1 MAGTFQYH
9 IIGKDD
15 KEKEVLDLGKLNE
28 IIKIIKIIEIMEE
41 SYGECREFLRR
52 NI

>member
-28 IIKIIKIIEIMEE
+28 IIKIIEIMEE